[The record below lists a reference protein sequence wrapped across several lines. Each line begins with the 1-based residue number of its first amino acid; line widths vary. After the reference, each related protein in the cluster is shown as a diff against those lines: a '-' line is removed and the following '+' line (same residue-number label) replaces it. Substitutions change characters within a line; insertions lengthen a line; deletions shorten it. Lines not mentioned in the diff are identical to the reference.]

1 MRYILLLV
9 AIAIMYTSNPSLSEH
24 QQAVKD
30 EVSVVIKNYFPS
42 NSETTADNLISS
54 LGGLFV
60 DGLVGGAVESYV
72 TRKDYFIFSLT
83 NVNFNGQSR
92 VVGLGVLGNVIIRK
106 EFANVIK
113 QLLPKKTK
121 EVIVN

>member
-9 AIAIMYTSNPSLSEH
+9 LIAILYTSNPSLSEH

-30 EVSVVIKNYFPS
+30 KVSVVIKNYFPS
-42 NSETTADNLISS
+42 NNGTKTDNLISS
-54 LGGLFV
+54 LGELFV

-83 NVNFNGQSR
+83 YVDFNGQSS
-92 VVGLGVLGNVIIRK
+92 VVGLGVLGNVIISE
-106 EFANVIK
+106 EFTKALK
-113 QLLPKKTK
+113 QSLPKKSK
-121 EVIVN
+121 F